1 MFGSMH
7 RVKRERRNRI
17 NLTVSYPPEPIDYSE
32 VYFNMYVKEVKRRK
46 KLEHRIEDARK
57 YVISSDII
65 PLPAKKI
72 LKTFLKTH

>member
-17 NLTVSYPPEPIDYSE
+17 NLTVSYPPQPIDYSE
-32 VYFNMYVKEVKRRK
+32 VYFNMYVKEVKRRR

-57 YVISSDII
+57 FVIGSDII
-65 PLPAKKI
+65 PVPAKKI
-72 LKTFLKTH
+72 LKTFLKTS

>member
-32 VYFNMYVKEVKRRK
+32 VYFNMYVKEVKRRR

-65 PLPAKKI
+65 PIPAKKI
-72 LKTFLKTH
+72 LKTFLKTS

>member
-7 RVKRERRNRI
+7 RVRRNRRNRI
-17 NLTVSYPPEPIDYSE
+17 NLTVNYPPQPIDYSE
-32 VYFNMYVKEVKRRK
+32 AYFDMYVKEVKRRR

-57 YVISSDII
+57 YVIGSDII
-65 PLPAKKI
+65 PVPAKKI

>member
-7 RVKRERRNRI
+7 RVRRERRNRSNVTI
-17 NLTVSYPPEPIDYSE
+17 TYSYPISQAEIYYE
-32 VYFNMYVKEVKRRK
+32 MYMRELKRRK
-46 KLEHRIEDARK
+46 KLEQRIEDARK

-72 LKTFLKTH
+72 LKTFLKTS

>member
-7 RVKRERRNRI
+7 RVRRDRRNRI
-17 NLTVSYPPEPIDYSE
+17 NLTVNYPPQPIDYSE
-32 VYFNMYVKEVKRRK
+32 AYFDLYVKEVKRLR

-57 YVISSDII
+57 FVIKSDII

-72 LKTFLKTH
+72 LKTYLKTY

>member
-7 RVKRERRNRI
+7 RVRRDRRNRI
-17 NLTVSYPPEPIDYSE
+17 NLTVNYPPQPIDDSE
-32 VYFNMYVKEVKRRK
+32 VYFDMYVKEVNRRR

-65 PLPAKKI
+65 PIPAKKI
-72 LKTFLKTH
+72 LKTFLKTY